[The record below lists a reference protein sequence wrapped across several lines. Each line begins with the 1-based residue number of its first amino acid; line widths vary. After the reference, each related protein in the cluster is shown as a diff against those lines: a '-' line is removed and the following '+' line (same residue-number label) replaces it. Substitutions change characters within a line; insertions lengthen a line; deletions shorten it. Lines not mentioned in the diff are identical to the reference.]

1 MLQRS
6 KRPLS
11 IWGITALALLALALT
26 SGSGGLSA
34 HVPSSDASAT
44 ATRDAEL
51 TEIAALRTEVAS
63 LRTAGADRTVDD
75 PLGGRLGGTRAS
87 FRQAFGDPEESS
99 SPREDRFIV
108 SGIGDVRVTS
118 VGDRAI
124 EVAIAP
130 LADESAIGTAGS
142 PTWTEGQTDDI
153 INRFAPADATIISV
167 QPEPKMVEQTRSGD
181 SEALAAIAPTLT
193 TCGGSGDSDFDV
205 TVTFAD
211 SPNAATIVL
220 AIAGD
225 TVATSDDVAPVPTGG
240 GGTVATVSLGGSTTV
255 NGVRVAAAG
264 VQRDAAGALPTQDGQ
279 QLVAVEIELQNQT
292 SSDLIYSADDF
303 RLSLDDEHE
312 LTAACG
318 GVEPAI
324 VDGKLAPNGSVRG
337 WVSFAIP
344 EDAVPLRFT
353 YLVGGSPTVRAGFKL
368 P

>member
-1 MLQRS
+1 VLQRS

-26 SGSGGLSA
+26 TGSGGLSA
-34 HVPSSDASAT
+34 HVPSVDLSAT
-44 ATRDAEL
+44 ATRETEL

-63 LRTAGADRTVDD
+63 LRTAGAGRTVDD

-87 FRQAFGDPEESS
+87 FRQEFGDPEESD
-99 SPREDRFIV
+99 SPREDRFVV
-108 SGIGDVRVTS
+108 SDVGEVRVTS
-118 VGDRAI
+118 VGDRAV

-130 LADESAIGTAGS
+130 TADETGTATAGS
-142 PTWTEGQTDDI
+142 SAWTDDQADDI

-167 QPEPKMVEQTRSGD
+167 QPEPNMVEQTRAGN
-181 SEALAAIAPTLT
+181 SEALAAITPTVI

-205 TVTFAD
+205 TVTFAN
-211 SPNAATIVL
+211 SPNVASIEL

-225 TVATSDDVAPVPTGG
+225 TVATSDDVAPVATRG

-255 NGVRVAAAG
+255 NGVRVVAAG
-264 VQRDAAGALPTQDGQ
+264 VQRDAAGALPTQDDQ
-279 QLVAVEIELQNQT
+279 QLVAVEVEIQNQT

-303 RLSLDDEHE
+303 RLSLDDGHE

-324 VDGKLAPNGSVRG
+324 VDGKLPPDESVRG